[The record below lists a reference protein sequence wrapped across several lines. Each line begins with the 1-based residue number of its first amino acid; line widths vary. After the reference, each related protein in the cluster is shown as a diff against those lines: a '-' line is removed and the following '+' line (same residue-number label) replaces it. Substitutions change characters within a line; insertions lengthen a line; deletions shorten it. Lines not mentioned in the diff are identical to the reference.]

1 MRSKSDKG
9 FSFAIVVIVIMVTS
23 FIVMACIVIAN
34 ANYKMKETKSKA
46 VDVYYKAEDG
56 INKIRAEIE
65 VLCATDIQDSYTI
78 VLKSASTIPTSQLDN
93 EFKRVYTDMLYKTLT
108 DTDLLARFQGYF
120 PSGGNIECVGVGS
133 VIPDTANY
141 KVTIEDIVVK
151 YTDNDT
157 HFENTVQTD
166 IVMKA
171 PEVFG
176 DYSKRTNVADAYAE
190 YVLVADEGICFE
202 GNQDIWGSV
211 YAGAADLDDR
221 YKSGISIGYSSG
233 GTVSL
238 HGRNIITRGNIT
250 AYTQSALNI
259 NGIGS
264 DNAHIYGLNIKT
276 EQGTRSFE
284 NIEPNKKI
292 NVSLTFNGDTYMK
305 ENVLLSQPSSNVLM
319 SGSYYGYTPVTSS
332 FCINASDVNVD
343 LTGLNTFWLAGTSY
357 IDIPVAEGSTS
368 VIMGESLTGK
378 QTQSMYL
385 VPSCCIYDSTTH
397 EPLSNPIDVSK
408 YHILNS
414 GVTCSDASC
423 SLKHCYVDLS
433 KNKEYGGIDLLEYC
447 DSSNAF
453 KPVLVNYRA
462 GSSLDNNKRSYLY
475 LNIRSE
481 KVSDYSALFSNL
493 YPNYVTNRAKSFN
506 LGNISIGS
514 GSLIRTVGSV
524 LTFDG
529 ETASIVRSSMPANS
543 DYIDTRNKYIDNK
556 YISLKSTLEE
566 NKSSEENSSCF
577 EHVINIRAIE
587 GKVDSSLSGAADWF
601 KCNDVVKYSTI
612 YDADDDETLEF
623 LVADGDVKIQ
633 KSFKGVVITTGNVE
647 FVQPC
652 NVVGTIFSGGT
663 IDFNNA
669 LGSTVKALEGDIKP
683 LAWLLTRYEN
693 RDDIKIY
700 FNELKNDITGNV
712 IDSLD
717 LRTFI
722 TYKNWVVK

>member
-9 FSFAIVVIVIMVTS
+9 FSFAIVVIVIMVVS

-78 VLKSASTIPTSQLDN
+78 ILKSASTIPTSQLDN
-93 EFKRVYTDMLYKTLT
+93 EFKRVYTDMLYRTLT
-108 DTDLLARFQGYF
+108 DTDLLTRFQGYF
-120 PSGGNIECVGVGS
+120 PAGGNIECVGVGS
-133 VIPDTANY
+133 VIPDTVNH
-141 KVTIEDIVVK
+141 KVTIENIVVK
-151 YTDNDT
+151 YTDNNT

-176 DYSKRTNVADAYAE
+176 DYSKRTNIADTYAE
-190 YVLVADEGICFE
+190 YVLVSDEGICFE

-221 YKSGISIGYSSG
+221 YKSGISVGYSSG

-250 AYTQSALNI
+250 TYTQSTLNI

-264 DNAHIYGLNIKT
+264 DNAHTYGLNIKT
-276 EQGTRSFE
+276 EQGTRGVGTIYP
-284 NIEPNKKI
+284 NI
-292 NVSLTFNGDTYMK
+292 SLAFNGDTYIK
-305 ENVLLSQPSSNVLM
+305 ENVLLSQPLSSISM

-332 FCINASDVNVD
+332 FCINASNVNVD
-343 LTGLNTFWLAGTSY
+343 LTGLSTFWLAGTSY
-357 IDIPVAEGSTS
+357 IDIPVADGSTS

-385 VPSCCIYDSTTH
+385 VPSCCIYDATTH

-423 SLKHCYVDLS
+423 SLEHCYVDLS

-556 YISLKSTLEE
+556 YVSLKSTLEE
-566 NKSSEENSSCF
+566 NKASLENNSCF
-577 EHVINIRAIE
+577 EHVINISAIE
-587 GKVDSSLSGAADWF
+587 GKVDSSLSDAASWF
-601 KCNDVVKYSTI
+601 KCSSVVKYETI
-612 YDADDDETLEF
+612 NDTDDGETLEF
-623 LVADGDVKIQ
+623 LVADGDVQIQ
-633 KSFKGVVITTGNVE
+633 GDFKGVVITTGNVE
-647 FVQPC
+647 FVGTR

-663 IDFNNA
+663 INFDLAN
-669 LGSTVKALEGDIKP
+669 GCSIKALDNVVEP
-683 LAWLLTRYEN
+683 LAWLLIRYEN
-693 RDDIKIY
+693 RDDIKIF
-700 FNELKNDITGNV
+700 FNELNDDITGNV
-712 IDSLD
+712 INSLD

>member
-78 VLKSASTIPTSQLDN
+78 ILKSASTIPTSQLDN

-108 DTDLLARFQGYF
+108 DTDLLTRFQGYF
-120 PSGGNIECVGVGS
+120 PAGGNIECVGVGS
-133 VIPDTANY
+133 VIPDTANH

-176 DYSKRTNVADAYAE
+176 DYSKRTNIADTYAE
-190 YVLVADEGICFE
+190 YVLVSDEGICFE

-211 YAGAADLDDR
+211 YAGAADLNDR
-221 YKSGISIGYSSG
+221 YKSGISVGYSSG
-233 GTVSL
+233 GIVSL

-250 AYTQSALNI
+250 TYTQSTLNI

-264 DNAHIYGLNIKT
+264 DNAHTYGLNIET
-276 EQGTRSFE
+276 EKGTRGVG
-284 NIEPNKKI
+284 
-292 NVSLTFNGDTYMK
+292 NVSLAFNGDTYIK
-305 ENVLLSQPSSNVLM
+305 ENVLLSQPSSSVLM

-332 FCINASDVNVD
+332 FCINASDVDVD
-343 LTGLNTFWLAGTSY
+343 LTGLSTFWLAGTSY
-357 IDIPVAEGSTS
+357 IDIPVADGSTS

-385 VPSCCIYDSTTH
+385 VPSCCIYDATTH

-414 GVTCSDASC
+414 GVTCSDANC

-566 NKSSEENSSCF
+566 NKSSIENSSCF
-577 EHVINIRAIE
+577 EHVINTSIIK
-587 GKVDSSLSGAADWF
+587 GKADSSLSDAASWF
-601 KCNDVVKYSTI
+601 KCSSVVKYDTI
-612 YDADDDETLEF
+612 NDTDDGETLEF
-623 LVADGDVKIQ
+623 LVADGDVQIQ
-633 KSFKGVVITTGNVE
+633 GNFKGVVITTGNVE
-647 FVQPC
+647 FVGAC
-652 NVVGTIFSGGT
+652 DVVGTIFSGGT
-663 IDFNNA
+663 INFDLANDCHI
-669 LGSTVKALEGDIKP
+669 KALDNVVEP
-683 LAWLLTRYEN
+683 LAWLLIRYEN
-693 RDDIKIY
+693 RDDIKIF
-700 FNELKNDITGNV
+700 FNELNDDITGNV
-712 IDSLD
+712 INSLD

>member
-108 DTDLLARFQGYF
+108 DTDLLTRFQGYF
-120 PSGGNIECVGVGS
+120 PAGGNIECVGVGS
-133 VIPDTANY
+133 VIPDTANH

-176 DYSKRTNVADAYAE
+176 DYSKRTNIADTYAE
-190 YVLVADEGICFE
+190 YVLVSDEGICFE

-221 YKSGISIGYSSG
+221 YKSGISVGYSSG
-233 GTVSL
+233 GVVSL

-250 AYTQSALNI
+250 TYSQGTLNVS
-259 NGIGS
+259 GIGS
-264 DNAHIYGLNIKT
+264 DNAHTYGLNIET
-276 EQGTRSFE
+276 EKGTRDVG
-284 NIEPNKKI
+284 K
-292 NVSLTFNGDTYMK
+292 VSLTFNGDTYIK
-305 ENVLLSQPSSNVLM
+305 ENVLLSQPSSSVLM

-332 FCINASDVNVD
+332 FCINASDVKVD
-343 LTGLNTFWLAGTSY
+343 LTGLSTFWLAGTSY
-357 IDIPVAEGSTS
+357 IDIPVADGSTS

-385 VPSCCIYDSTTH
+385 VPSCCIYDATTH

-423 SLKHCYVDLS
+423 SLEHCYVDLS
-433 KNKEYGGIDLLEYC
+433 KNREYGGIDLLEYC

-453 KPVLVNYRA
+453 KPVLVNYKA

-475 LNIRSE
+475 LNIRNE

-506 LGNISIGS
+506 LGNISVGS
-514 GSLIRTVGSV
+514 GSLLRTVGSV

-529 ETASIVRSSMPANS
+529 KTASIVRSSMPANS

-556 YISLKSTLEE
+556 YTSLKSTLEE
-566 NKSSEENSSCF
+566 NKSSIENSSCF
-577 EHVINIRAIE
+577 KHVINTSIID
-587 GKVDSSLSGAADWF
+587 GKADSSLTDAASWF
-601 KCNDVVKYSTI
+601 KCSSVVKYDTI
-612 YDADDDETLEF
+612 NDTDDGETLEF
-623 LVADGDVKIQ
+623 LVADGDVQIQ
-633 KSFKGVVITTGNVE
+633 RNFKGVVITTGNVE
-647 FVQPC
+647 FVGSC

-663 IDFNNA
+663 INFDLATN
-669 LGSTVKALEGDIKP
+669 GCSIKALDNVVEP
-683 LAWLLTRYEN
+683 LAWLLIRYEN

-700 FNELKNDITGNV
+700 FNELNDDITGNV
-712 IDSLD
+712 INSLD